1 MLTFGA
7 KPIANL
13 PPSGPLWGWNWKKT
27 MSESRKYRLITRS
40 DMDGLVCATLIR
52 HLGLADEILFAHP
65 KDMQDRKIA
74 VGPNDII
81 TNLPYAPGAHLC
93 IDHHLSETLRSPK
106 RCDHVIDPQA
116 PSAARVVFNHF
127 GGFQRFPKS
136 FEAMMAAVD
145 RADSGSFTLE
155 EVLHP
160 REWALLSFIMDGRT
174 GLGRFKD
181 FRISHDQ
188 LMRDLI
194 GYCGRLSIEEI
205 MQLPDVRERVET
217 YFSYEA
223 LFKAQLQDHARVDK
237 NLVLLDL
244 RKVDPI
250 YPGNRF
256 LLYALYPQCNISIR
270 AINGPL
276 AGKTVFAVGKSIFN
290 RTAKTNVG
298 ALMLA
303 HGGGGHEAVGTCQV
317 DDGRAEDV
325 LQELTAVITRDG

>member
-1 MLTFGA
+1 
-7 KPIANL
+7 
-13 PPSGPLWGWNWKKT
+13 

-52 HLGLADEILFAHP
+52 YLGLADEILFAHP

-74 VGPNDII
+74 VGPKDII
-81 TNLPYAPGAHLC
+81 TNLPYVPGAHLC

-106 RCDHVIDPQA
+106 RCDHVIDPRA

-160 REWALLSFIMDGRT
+160 RGWALLSFIMDGRT

-194 GYCGRLSIEEI
+194 GYCGRLPIEEI

-237 NLVLLDL
+237 TWCCWTCGGWT
-244 RKVDPI
+244 P
-250 YPGNRF
+250 
-256 LLYALYPQCNISIR
+256 SIR
-270 AINGPL
+270 ATASCSTPFTPSATSPSAPSPPRRQAKPCLRWASRSSTGPPKPMS
-276 AGKTVFAVGKSIFN
+276 GP
-290 RTAKTNVG
+290 
-298 ALMLA
+298 
-303 HGGGGHEAVGTCQV
+303 
-317 DDGRAEDV
+317 
-325 LQELTAVITRDG
+325 

>member
-1 MLTFGA
+1 M
-7 KPIANL
+7 
-13 PPSGPLWGWNWKKT
+13 T
-27 MSESRKYRLITRS
+27 MNESRKFRLITRS

-74 VGPNDII
+74 VTANDII
-81 TNLPYAPGAHLC
+81 TNLPYVPGAHLC
-93 IDHHLSETLRSPK
+93 IDHHYSETLRSPN
-106 RCDHVIDPQA
+106 RRDHVIDPKA

-127 GGFQRFPKS
+127 GGFDRFPRS
-136 FEAMMAAVD
+136 FDDMMTAVD
-145 RADSGSFTLE
+145 RADAGQFTMA

-160 REWALLSFIMDGRT
+160 QGWALLSFIMDGRT

-181 FRISHDQ
+181 FKISHDR

-194 GYCGRLSIEEI
+194 EYCDRMTIDEI
-205 MQLPDVRERVET
+205 MQVPDVRERVET
-217 YFSYEA
+217 YFRYET
-223 LFKAQLQDHARVDK
+223 LFKAQLQDHARVYK

-256 LLYALYPQCNISIR
+256 MLYALFPQCNISIR
-270 AINGPL
+270 AINAPME
-276 AGKTVFAVGKSIFN
+276 GKTVFAVGKSIFN

-298 ALMLA
+298 ALMLKN
-303 HGGGGHEAVGTCQV
+303 GGGGHEAVGTCQV
-317 DDGRAEDV
+317 DNHRADDV
-325 LQELTAVITRDG
+325 LRELTATITRDG